1 VIFVVK
7 SALFPG
13 CPGEGGQHASPL
25 VSLMRLR
32 HDKTL
37 ITGKP
42 GVGKTTVVQKIIERM
57 RSVNIAGFYTAE
69 IRSKGSRL
77 GFELRGL
84 NGKRR
89 TLAHVDIHSQH
100 RVGKYG
106 VDTDG
111 FETFLAT
118 LDLLNPDVD
127 LIVIDEI
134 GKMELFSN
142 RFRSLVRD
150 VLDSHKQLLASIAL
164 EGGGFIHEI
173 KQRPDVQ
180 LFEVTLSN
188 RDQLPEA
195 LVDPLHF
202 TTKRTKK
209 HEGF

>member
-1 VIFVVK
+1 
-7 SALFPG
+7 
-13 CPGEGGQHASPL
+13 
-25 VSLMRLR
+25 MRLR

-42 GVGKTTVVQKIIERM
+42 GVGKTTLIQKIIERM
-57 RSVNIAGFYTAE
+57 GSVNMAGFYTAE
-69 IRSKGSRL
+69 IRSKESRL

-84 NGKRR
+84 NGNRR

-111 FETFLAT
+111 FETFLET

-150 VLDSHKQLLASIAL
+150 VLSSDKQLLTSIAL

-173 KQRPDVQ
+173 KQRPDVH
-180 LFEVTLSN
+180 LFEVTLGN
-188 RDQLPEA
+188 RDQLPEE
-195 LVDPLHF
+195 LVDLLHF
-202 TTKRTKK
+202 TTKRSKK